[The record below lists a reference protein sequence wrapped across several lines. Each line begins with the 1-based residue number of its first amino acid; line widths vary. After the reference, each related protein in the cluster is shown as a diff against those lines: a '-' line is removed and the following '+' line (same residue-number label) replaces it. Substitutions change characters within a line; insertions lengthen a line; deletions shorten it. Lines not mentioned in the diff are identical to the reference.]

1 MENFNK
7 NDLIS
12 AIMPTY
18 KRGEMIID
26 AIDSVLHQT
35 YPYYEIIIV
44 DDCSPDNTAR
54 IISEKYA
61 NEPKVKYYKNEHN
74 SGAGVTR
81 KNGYKKSSGNYLV
94 FMDDDDYYTDNEF
107 FEKAMKVFK
116 SSEEPLSFVSA
127 NSSIKYEVDN
137 TYENNKLNVLGKVSN
152 IEYLKG
158 FQTTYEKPNSTFTT
172 IFKKSDIYDLEN
184 VEMLNDSSIYMRA
197 LLKNPVYILE
207 DSIGVYRVHDKN
219 MSFNIKLDFLLE
231 NLDEKKKI
239 DNIIKERN
247 LMPEKADWLYEQVML
262 TARYYVVGS
271 KPSKENFDK
280 LLLWCKQNVQSE
292 KLESELT
299 NLWLKGKA

>member
-1 MENFNK
+1 MENFNE

-12 AIMPTY
+12 VIMPTY

-26 AIDSVLHQT
+26 AIDSVLRQT

-44 DDCSPDNTAR
+44 DDCSPDNTAQ

-299 NLWLKGKA
+299 NLWLKGEA

>member
-12 AIMPTY
+12 VIMPTY

-74 SGAGVTR
+74 LGAGVTR

-239 DNIIKERN
+239 GNIIKERN
-247 LMPEKADWLYEQVML
+247 LMPEKTNWLYEQVML
-262 TARYYVVGS
+262 TARYYIVGS

>member
-12 AIMPTY
+12 VIMPTY

-239 DNIIKERN
+239 GNIIKERN
-247 LMPEKADWLYEQVML
+247 LMPEKTNWLYEQVML
-262 TARYYVVGS
+262 TARYYIVGS

>member
-239 DNIIKERN
+239 GNIIKERN
-247 LMPEKADWLYEQVML
+247 LMPEKTNWLYEQVML
-262 TARYYVVGS
+262 TARYYIVGS